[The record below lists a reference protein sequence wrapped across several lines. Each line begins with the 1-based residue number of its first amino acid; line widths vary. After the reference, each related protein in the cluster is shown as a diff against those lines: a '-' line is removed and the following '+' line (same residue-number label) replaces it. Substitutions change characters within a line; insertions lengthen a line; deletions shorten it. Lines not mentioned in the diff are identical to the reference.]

1 MTGRYSGSPESA
13 FAKDIKKIEEI
24 GARETLRS
32 IEDAILSDNFWNV
45 QLNQNLTFV
54 SSINPTYQVFLAA
67 QNYLKKDSLLSHIP
81 VSELIN
87 LGGDIHH
94 IFPKQYLIDHGFEKN
109 DYNQVANYAYLDTP
123 VNIKVGKK
131 APNVYLNEALNEIL
145 KQEQNSFKSI
155 KSKEEFIKNL
165 EDNCIP
171 TEILKMDHTQYT
183 DFLSQRRERMT
194 QLIKEYY
201 YKL

>member
-1 MTGRYSGSPESA
+1 M
-13 FAKDIKKIEEI
+13 
-24 GARETLRS
+24 
-32 IEDAILSDNFWNV
+32 
-45 QLNQNLTFV
+45 
-54 SSINPTYQVFLAA
+54 
-67 QNYLKKDSLLSHIP
+67 
-81 VSELIN
+81 IN